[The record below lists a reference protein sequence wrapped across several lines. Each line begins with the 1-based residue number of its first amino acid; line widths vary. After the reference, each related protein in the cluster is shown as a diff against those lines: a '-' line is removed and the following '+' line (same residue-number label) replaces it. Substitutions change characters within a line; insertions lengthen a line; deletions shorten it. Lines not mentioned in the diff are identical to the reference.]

1 MFPPKAFDA
10 LVKLIAKAAARRV
23 VDGEPEEVFEP
34 LDRVEPGL
42 PRARCFTRPACSSRD
57 GGQSPKESTAGSSG
71 QGL

>member
-1 MFPPKAFDA
+1 MFPPKAFDV

-42 PRARCFTRPACSSRD
+42 PRMLLHVSGSEVLI
-57 GGQSPKESTAGSSG
+57 SAGYR
-71 QGL
+71 